1 MRQSTITLALCLCTF
16 LLACK
21 RPDPIRLQ
29 PTIEEPPTLLAT
41 IRMSD
46 PSTTTQL
53 LRGFYELERTWRWAG
68 PRFTV
73 ALQAPPGAAEHG
85 ARLVLD
91 FTVPETSLETLK
103 TLTLRGKVG
112 DAPLDPQTVT
122 SAGDHE
128 YRRDV
133 PASAFVRPVMDADF
147 NVDKFLQPQNDGRQL
162 SVIVTSIGL
171 ESR

>member
-1 MRQSTITLALCLCTF
+1 MRQLTLTLALCLGAF

-29 PTIEEPPTLLAT
+29 PTIEEPATLVKT
-41 IRMSD
+41 IRMAD
-46 PSTTTQL
+46 PSTSTQL

-73 ALQAPPGAAEHG
+73 ALEAPSGAASRG
-85 ARLVLD
+85 ATLVLQ
-91 FTVPETSLETLK
+91 FNVPEASLETLK
-103 TLTLRGKVG
+103 KITLRGKVG
-112 DAPLDPQTVT
+112 DAALDPVTVT
-122 SAGDHE
+122 TPGDQE

-147 NVDKFLQPQNDGRQL
+147 NVDGFLKLPNDGREL
-162 SVIVTSIGL
+162 SVIVTSVGL
-171 ESR
+171 ESK